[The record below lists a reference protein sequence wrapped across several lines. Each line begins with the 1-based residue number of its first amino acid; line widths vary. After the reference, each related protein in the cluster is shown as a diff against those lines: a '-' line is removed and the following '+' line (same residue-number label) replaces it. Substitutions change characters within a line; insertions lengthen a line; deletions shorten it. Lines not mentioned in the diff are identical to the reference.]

1 MQLIK
6 TFIFSTFF
14 STMSIFSQS
23 KQKVLVCY
31 GKFDVDLVKG
41 YDLIIMESA
50 QFNVYEVAKI
60 KKNNKKVVAYI
71 SLGETTEI
79 SDDFKSLK
87 SSTLGKNKDWNSYY
101 LDLSLEKT
109 RKSLDRTI
117 GRYFFMGYDGLFLD
131 NIDNFNS
138 YGPQFSYQK
147 YLVDYIKNIRLK
159 YPKSYIVQNAGM
171 ELISAT
177 RSFVDCMLIES
188 VASNFTF
195 EDKKYKLR
203 AKLDYDQYMENIKKM
218 NNTHKIP
225 IILVEYADTKVLAN
239 NIAERLKNTPYSYFI
254 GDLSLQTLPK
264 FK

>member
-50 QFNVYEVAKI
+50 QFNIYEVAKI

-117 GRYFFMGYDGLFLD
+117 ARFFFMGYDGLFLD

-138 YGPQFSYQK
+138 FGPQFSYQK
-147 YLVDYIKNIRLK
+147 HLIDYIKNIRLK
-159 YPKSYIVQNAGM
+159 YPKSYIVQNAGI
-171 ELISAT
+171 ELMPVT
-177 RSFVDCMLIES
+177 RSYVDCLLIES
-188 VASNFTF
+188 VATNFTF

-203 AKLDYDQYMENIKKM
+203 AETDYLKYLTDIRKM
-218 NNTHKIP
+218 NDTQKIP

-239 NIAERLKNTPYSYFI
+239 KVSERLKKTPYSYFI